1 MLLSKLCEGKLHSR
15 AGCRLTTFVLYCPY
29 KTALVST
36 LKERGKDDKNI
47 LFQGHASHFH
57 IHCSSSSIL
66 VSLSSPSQA
75 PNKAQQ
81 VLLRSQD
88 TYFCQGW
95 QTDERCM
102 QSHAESQTCLLFSY
116 THSLF
121 SPLSNTNTLFPPH
134 TYTHTHSHTQASG
147 LVCYFI
153 FYVCLKINSPKLPL
167 RPPFL
172 WLL

>member
-15 AGCRLTTFVLYCPY
+15 AGCRLTTFVLSCPY

-36 LKERGKDDKNI
+36 LKERAKDDKNI

-57 IHCSSSSIL
+57 IYCSSSSIF
-66 VSLSSPSQA
+66 VSLSNPSQA

-88 TYFCQGW
+88 TYQGW

-102 QSHAESQTCLLFSY
+102 QSQAESQTYVPAFLL
-116 THSLF
+116 HSLSFFPSIKHKHF
-121 SPLSNTNTLFPPH
+121 SPPH
-134 TYTHTHSHTQASG
+134 THTHSH
-147 LVCYFI
+147 
-153 FYVCLKINSPKLPL
+153 INTHKPL
-167 RPPFL
+167 A
-172 WLL
+172 

>member
-57 IHCSSSSIL
+57 IQCSSSSIF
-66 VSLSSPSQA
+66 VSLSNPSQA

-95 QTDERCM
+95 QTDEWCM

-134 TYTHTHSHTQASG
+134 TYTLTHTS
-147 LVCYFI
+147 
-153 FYVCLKINSPKLPL
+153 
-167 RPPFL
+167 L
-172 WLL
+172 WPSLLLYLLCVFKN